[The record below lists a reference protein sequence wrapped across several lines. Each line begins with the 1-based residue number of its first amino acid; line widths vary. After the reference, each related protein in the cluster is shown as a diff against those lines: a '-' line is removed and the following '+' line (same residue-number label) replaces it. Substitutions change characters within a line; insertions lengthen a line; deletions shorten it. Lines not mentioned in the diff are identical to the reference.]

1 MLIRAYRVRG
11 HLLADLDP
19 LGSPAASITFEL
31 DPQSYGFSEADL
43 DREFFLDNVLGLEKA
58 TLRRIPSKSCA
69 RPTAPGRRRVHAHPA
84 SRPEGLDPGA
94 HGGSP
99 ICCSRAP
106 RRSASCSRS
115 WFRPKG
121 SPGSCTLLKY
131 PGTKRFGLDGA
142 ESAIPALEA
151 IIRTSVGIGVDE
163 IVIGMPH
170 RGRLNVLANIMGKP
184 YPAIFT
190 EFQGGAVT
198 DAVLGSGDVKY
209 HLGTS
214 T

>member
-1 MLIRAYRVRG
+1 MHIQHPDQKAWIQARMEGSYN
-11 HLLADLDP
+11 LLQPSAEEKREL
-19 LGSPAASITFEL
+19 LEELVQAEGFE
-31 DPQSYGFSEADL
+31 
-43 DREFFLDNVLGLEKA
+43 RFLHV
-58 TLRRIPSKSCA
+58 
-69 RPTAPGRRRVHAHPA
+69 
-84 SRPEGLDPGA
+84 
-94 HGGSP
+94 
-99 ICCSRAP
+99 
-106 RRSASCSRS
+106 
-115 WFRPKG
+115 
-121 SPGSCTLLKY
+121 KY

-214 T
+214 TDRELPDGGTVHLSLTANPRTSRRSTRWCSARCAPSRPKTR